1 MSFDDIISFILV
13 VPIMVVA
20 IIFTIKTI
28 KNGSWKIN
36 YWSKEGENKIA
47 ALVAHRGPVAE
58 KNARVY
64 LKAWKIKTIIELGLI
79 GIALL
84 IILIMFIFT

>member
-1 MSFDDIISFILV
+1 MSFDEFIPFV
-13 VPIMVVA
+13 VGVPIMVFA
-20 IIFTIKTI
+20 IIFTIMII

-47 ALVAHRGPVAE
+47 ASVAHRGPAAE
-58 KNARVY
+58 KNARIY

-84 IILIMFIFT
+84 IVLIMFIFT